1 MTIKNKIFI
10 IDLDETLI
18 KGQSQKY
25 LIEYLRDIKTIS
37 FFKYLNIMLG
47 FILYKIS
54 LYKNAA
60 HLLEYSLNNFKGE
73 KESNI
78 YKYVDDFFQQRLKK
92 YYFKY
97 TTEIIKMIQNSG
109 NRIIVLSAVIDPLV
123 KKICNDLNIEE
134 YVSTKLDF
142 NEEGIFTGNII
153 DKQNYGSNKLENIKR
168 YLENNNID
176 EKDCIVLTDHI
187 SDIALIKYF
196 KNSIIANP
204 NRKMKKWARQNN
216 YPIIYLDNNESIQY
230 IKHYIES

>member
-1 MTIKNKIFI
+1 MMKNKIFI

-18 KGQSQKY
+18 KGQSQRY
-25 LIEYLRDIKTIS
+25 LIEYLREIKTIS
-37 FFKYLNIMLG
+37 FFKYTNIMLG
-47 FILYKIS
+47 FILYKLS

-78 YKYVDDFFQQRLKK
+78 YMYINDFFEKRLRK
-92 YYFKY
+92 YYFKN
-97 TTEIIKMIQNSG
+97 TKEIVKIIKESG
-109 NRIIVLSAVIDPLV
+109 NRIIVLSAVIEPLV
-123 KKICNDLNIEE
+123 KKICEDLSIKE
-134 YVSTKLDF
+134 YICTRLNF
-142 NEEGIFTGNII
+142 NEEGIFTGSII

-168 YLENNNID
+168 YLENNNIE
-176 EKDCIVLTDHI
+176 EKDCVILTDHI

-196 KNSIIANP
+196 KNSIVANP